1 MKRTI
6 LVALLAFALAPVAAG
21 AAAPSAAQNASSSCA
36 ALKAKMGA
44 TAFTQAYAT
53 FGQCVSALTPVEQQ
67 NVNGAQDACVAE
79 QSDTNFAA
87 THGGKTF
94 AQFYGTGKN
103 GKDALGK
110 CVSSKAQASSA
121 AEQAGTPNPAQTCR
135 TQRTQMGTK
144 LFDKTY
150 GKNANDRNAFGKCV
164 SKAAHAQAQN
174 ESNAATLCRSE
185 QSDSNFASSHG
196 GKTFAQFY
204 GTNADDSNA
213 FGQCVSTK
221 TTATTQSQQQATVTA
236 ASACATEQSANAAAF
251 RTKYGTFGECVSL
264 HASGH

>member
-6 LVALLAFALAPVAAG
+6 LVTVLAFALAPVAAA
-21 AAAPSAAQNASSSCA
+21 AAAPSPSQNANNSCT

-44 TAFTQAYAT
+44 SFTQAFPT

-79 QSDTNFAA
+79 QNDTNFAA

-94 AQFYGTGKN
+94 TQVYGTGKN

-135 TQRTQMGTK
+135 TLRTQMGTS
-144 LFDKTY
+144 LFNKTY
-150 GKNANDRNAFGKCV
+150 GTNANHRNAFGKCV
-164 SKAAHAQAQN
+164 SKAAHDQAQD

-221 TTATTQSQQQATVTA
+221 TTATTQSKQQATVTA

-264 HASGH
+264 RASGH